1 MVDRSFPKLFLSSIK
16 TVSKF
21 TGLGFPDAFIPP
33 AFPNDHIHSPHYLSI
48 LAGGHMSITYPY
60 NYDIERLEA
69 YCILYTEEGSGYL
82 KYEGRTYYLDPGS
95 LIFIDCLRHHHI
107 EIQHSPWKQKI
118 MYLQGSPLIHYF
130 RQFSESK
137 DVIFFVGK
145 SSYLPDLI
153 DNILNTEY
161 SQDYLSLMQNRKLTD
176 FLTELIIKKRHG
188 YLSQTETSSHVK
200 EMKYMF
206 DSHCE
211 FHFTLEWL
219 ENHFQIS
226 RYRLCREFKASEGL
240 SIISYL
246 NSVRINTAKNLL
258 VSTEMR
264 INEIGAAVGIDNT
277 NHFIQLFKASTGT
290 TPSKYRN

>member
-1 MVDRSFPKLFLSSIK
+1 MVECSFRQLFLSRIK
-16 TVSKF
+16 KASKY
-21 TGLGFPDAFIPP
+21 TGLCFPESFIPP
-33 AFPNDHIHSPHYLSI
+33 ALPNDHIHSPHYLSL
-48 LAGGHMSITYPY
+48 LAGGRMSITYPY
-60 NYDIERLEA
+60 NYDMGGLEA

-82 KYEGRTYYLDPGS
+82 KYDGRTYYLDPGS
-95 LIFIDCLRHHHI
+95 LIFIDCLHNHHI
-107 EIQHSPWKQKI
+107 EIQHSPWKQKLL
-118 MYLQGSPLIHYF
+118 YLQGSPLNHYYK
-130 RQFSESK
+130 QFSEYK

-153 DNILNTEY
+153 DNILNAEY
-161 SQDYLSLMQNRKLTD
+161 NQDYLSLMQNRKLTD
-176 FLTELIIKKRHG
+176 LLTELTIEKKHS
-188 YLSQTETSSHVK
+188 YLSQTETHNHVK

-226 RYRLCREFKASEGL
+226 RYRLCREFKASEGV

-258 VSTEMR
+258 VSTELR